1 MTWSGV
7 QGAGTPFG
15 RWGPGESE
23 ISTGAVQA
31 ARAWSRSNGDALAMG
46 GSGELEAPPEW
57 RCNGQTLRWREI
69 RFDTGE
75 APQAG
80 GMQRGRA
87 AGRLAKM
94 VL

>member
-1 MTWSGV
+1 MGV
-7 QGAGTPFG
+7 QG
-15 RWGPGESE
+15 ESE
-23 ISTGAVQA
+23 VSAGLNEIV
-31 ARAWSRSNGDALAMG
+31 MG
-46 GSGELEAPPEW
+46 FSGEQERSLEW

-75 APQAG
+75 APRAG

-87 AGRLAKM
+87 AGPLAKM